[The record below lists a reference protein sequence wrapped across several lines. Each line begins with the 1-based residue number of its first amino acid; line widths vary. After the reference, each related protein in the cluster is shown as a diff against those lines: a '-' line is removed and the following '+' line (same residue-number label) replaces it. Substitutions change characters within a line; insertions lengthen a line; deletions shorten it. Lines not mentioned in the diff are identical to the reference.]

1 MREVFRHCLVL
12 FSPGSGLVMLQT
24 TNSILNKT
32 LYDLATSSSLLA
44 WHRVRLANWLA
55 SSGKDWAEYVSQ
67 YNSGECE
74 RERERWK
81 GKEEGVG
88 GDLG

>member
-1 MREVFRHCLVL
+1 
-12 FSPGSGLVMLQT
+12 MLQT

-55 SSGKDWAEYVSQ
+55 SSGEEWAGYVSQ
-67 YNSGECE
+67 YNSGRCGRQE
-74 RERERWK
+74 RGESMCRRN
-81 GKEEGVG
+81 G
-88 GDLG
+88 GES

>member
-55 SSGKDWAEYVSQ
+55 SSGEDWAEYVSQ

-74 RERERWK
+74 RERGRWK

-88 GDLG
+88 DDPG

>member
-1 MREVFRHCLVL
+1 
-12 FSPGSGLVMLQT
+12 MLQT

-32 LYDLATSSSLLA
+32 LYDLATSSSLLS

-55 SSGKDWAEYVSQ
+55 SSGEGWAEYVSQ

-81 GKEEGVG
+81 EKEEGVG
-88 GDLG
+88 VTLAN